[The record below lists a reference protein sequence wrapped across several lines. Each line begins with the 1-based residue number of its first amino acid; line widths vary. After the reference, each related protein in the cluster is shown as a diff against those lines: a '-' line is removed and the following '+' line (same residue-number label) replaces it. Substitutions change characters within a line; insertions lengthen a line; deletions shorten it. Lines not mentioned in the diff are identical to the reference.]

1 MADLRIS
8 DLVTAS
14 QLKDDDYYEIAQSES
29 GTRVSYKTT
38 LLAIAVQIA
47 TMVDFTSDLNTTSK
61 KITGAINELKQL
73 ISLIP
78 QFSIEVVQVLPTED
92 ISDTT
97 IYLVPAE
104 DPEVGNYYEEY
115 IHVND
120 AWELVGTTAVDLS
133 AYYTKLE
140 VDGLLA
146 DKLEA
151 DDFEANQTASAN
163 PITLETKQAGLAKS
177 CVVSFGPIQDLHG
190 YSNPWIGG
198 AGKNKLI
205 YPYKSGTKTDHDVT
219 FTVNSDGTVNL
230 SGTSSG
236 YAEFVFQSRLDGTL
250 TLPAG
255 SYILSGGINYDI
267 YLSVAN
273 SSGTNLGYDR
283 GSGLTFTL
291 DTEQAISVW
300 IGIGGNINTDG
311 KKINPM
317 VRLSTVTDATFAPY
331 ENICPISGRTETN
344 ILQGTNSTN
353 IYKDTGVI
361 PFNSSSTGVEFHGD
375 NSLRVYVKTIGLY
388 QSSRQYLSNYSNLV
402 NGKKYAIF
410 ADVEIKSGIAL
421 IGVRNSANSVISD
434 QGAPMTT
441 SGTFMCTFTMSS
453 EASFL
458 SFFCTWDTQN
468 INADVKYTNIRFV
481 EYEKLIT
488 KEYGQTVYG
497 GKFDFDSGKLLI
509 DTAIHTTS
517 SATEITTIGAGI
529 SIFRIAK
536 SNFSDGLFPT
546 SGRSISKLYCEKFK
560 PTTEIVA
567 GGCYIDDSGLTLR
580 TVDNYESASDFLTN
594 IGDIKF
600 TYPLATSL
608 EIQLSPEAV
617 TLLKGL
623 NVIRTDGD
631 KVQVEFS
638 DIPVGDYSTLLDY
651 IKSLEDR
658 IKALEG

>member
-14 QLKDDDYYEIAQSES
+14 QLKNDDYYEISQSES

-78 QFSIEVVQVLPTED
+78 QFSIEVVQTLPTED

-120 AWELVGTTAVDLS
+120 SWELVGTTAVDLS

-151 DDFEANQTASAN
+151 DDFEANQTASVN

-177 CVVSFGPIQDLHG
+177 CAVEMNPIQDLHG
-190 YSNPWIGG
+190 YSNPWPAGG
-198 AGKNKLI
+198 GKNK
-205 YPYKSGTKTDHDVT
+205 YGG
-219 FTVNSDGTVNL
+219 SDISN
-230 SGTSSG
+230 TSSG
-236 YAEFVFQSRLDGTL
+236 SAYTSYSINLSAGTWTISAQVTSDSGDTAVGVSFRDNDGQIIKGYIDVSSSRKSAT
-250 TLPAG
+250 
-255 SYILSGGINYDI
+255 
-267 YLSVAN
+267 V
-273 SSGTNLGYDR
+273 
-283 GSGLTFTL
+283 TL
-291 DTEQAISVW
+291 DRACTTLFFYSGYSNSTKA
-300 IGIGGNINTDG
+300 NTTYKDIQIESG
-311 KKINPM
+311 SPA
-317 VRLSTVTDATFAPY
+317 TDYAPY
-331 ENICPISGRTETN
+331 SNICPISGRTETN

-353 IYKDTGVI
+353 MYKDTGVT
-361 PFNSSSTGVEFHGD
+361 PFNSNTTGVEFHGD
-375 NSLRVYVKTIGLY
+375 NSLRVYAKTSNSY
-388 QSSRQYLSNYSNLV
+388 QTSKQLLSNYSTLE

-410 ADVEIKSGIAL
+410 ADVEIKSGIGMIA
-421 IGVRNSANSVISD
+421 IRNSANAVISE
-434 QGAPMTT
+434 PVTRITT
-441 SGTFMCTFTMSS
+441 SGTYMCTFIMSS
-453 EASFL
+453 EANFL
-458 SFFCTWDTQN
+458 SFFCTWDTPN

-488 KEYGQTVYG
+488 KEFGQTVYG
-497 GKFDFDSGKLLI
+497 GSLDFVNGGLDNEYELFEPTIVTTVAQSSGLWYWAFSLPKTSTNPLSTNGLMSSHFNP
-509 DTAIHTTS
+509 TNQVLAI
-517 SATEITTIGAGI
+517 G
-529 SIFRIAK
+529 
-536 SNFSDGLFPT
+536 N
-546 SGRSISKLYCEKFK
+546 
-560 PTTEIVA
+560 
-567 GGCYIDDSGLTLR
+567 CYITANGTLLLCVPADQ
-580 TVDNYESASDFLTN
+580 TLNTGALVNAW
-594 IGDIKF
+594 
-600 TYPLATSL
+600 LAENDLQFAYKPATKTT
-608 EIQLSPEAV
+608 IQLSPEAV
-617 TLLKGL
+617 KLLKGL
-623 NVIRTDGD
+623 NVISTDGD

-651 IKSLEDR
+651 VKSLEAR
-658 IKALEG
+658 IQALEG